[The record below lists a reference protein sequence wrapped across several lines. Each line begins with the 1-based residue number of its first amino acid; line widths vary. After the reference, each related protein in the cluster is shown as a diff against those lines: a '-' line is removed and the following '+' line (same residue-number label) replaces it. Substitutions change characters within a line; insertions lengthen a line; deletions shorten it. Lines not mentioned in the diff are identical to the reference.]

1 VRSFIDTN
9 VLVYADAGDLPD
21 KQQRA
26 LRLIAEARLS
36 GQGVVST
43 QVLQEFANVALRK
56 LRLPPSL
63 VRERLRFY
71 AGFEVVPVT
80 ADLITAAV
88 DLHTSHQVAFYDAMI
103 LRAAI
108 AAGCN
113 RLWSEDM
120 QDGLRLGGLQIANPF
135 VS

>member
-1 VRSFIDTN
+1 MRSFIDTN
-9 VLVYADAGDLPD
+9 VLVYADAGDEPA
-21 KQQRA
+21 KQRRA
-26 LRLIAEARLS
+26 LSLIAAARLS

-56 LRLPPSL
+56 LGLPPDL
-63 VRERLRFY
+63 LRERLRFY
-71 AGFEVVPVT
+71 AGFDVVPVT
-80 ADLITAAV
+80 AELIATAV
-88 DLHTSHQVAFYDAMI
+88 DLHASHQLAFYDALI

-108 AAGCN
+108 AAGCG

-135 VS
+135 VP